1 VVAIPAPGGS
11 ETGAITG
18 QVFNSTTGFEVAT
31 GKLASFIFA
40 PDDGTISGWNGSVDA
55 THSVIKV
62 GG

>member
-1 VVAIPAPGGS
+1 
-11 ETGAITG
+11 
-18 QVFNSTTGFEVAT
+18 VFNSTTGFEVAT